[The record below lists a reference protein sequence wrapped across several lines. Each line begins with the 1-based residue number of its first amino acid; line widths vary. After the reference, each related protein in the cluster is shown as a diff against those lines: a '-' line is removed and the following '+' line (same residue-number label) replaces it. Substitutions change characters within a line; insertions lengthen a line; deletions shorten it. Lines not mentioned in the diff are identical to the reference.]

1 MAGSLVGINKILIAV
16 VYFALNNYQRFNL
29 ILHIAIG
36 LYRIEELEKD
46 EGTAIEEIKEE
57 KLLLSVPDKVKL
69 FLGYFSTFSC
79 LFKCFKT
86 QRKNRLSKIIKKAAD
101 KVASDFNWKILLRKI
116 KHSHYHIKKICK

>member
-1 MAGSLVGINKILIAV
+1 MAGSLVGINNILIAIV
-16 VYFALNNYQRFNL
+16 CFALNNYQRFNL

-46 EGTAIEEIKEE
+46 EGTTIEEIKEE

-86 QRKNRLSKIIKKAAD
+86 QRKNRLSKIIKKA
-101 KVASDFNWKILLRKI
+101 
-116 KHSHYHIKKICK
+116 